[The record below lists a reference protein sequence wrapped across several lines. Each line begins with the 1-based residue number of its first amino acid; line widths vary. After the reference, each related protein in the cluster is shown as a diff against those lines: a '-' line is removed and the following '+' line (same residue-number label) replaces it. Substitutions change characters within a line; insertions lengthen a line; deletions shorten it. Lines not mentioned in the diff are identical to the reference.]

1 MVTSRQDSTA
11 IGIVAST
18 VSVHKTS
25 DTFAKKEEKKLEM
38 EYGHTST
45 SQLRISVLASTGRVQ
60 VTKKCH
66 ENSGGYACVYCLL
79 WCVRYYVLLPT
90 F

>member
-1 MVTSRQDSTA
+1 MTSRQDSTA

-18 VSVHKTS
+18 VSVHKTL
-25 DTFAKKEEKKLEM
+25 DTFAEEKKEEKKKKKKSWKWQL

-79 WCVRYYVLLPT
+79 
-90 F
+90 